1 MRIMAA
7 DDSASIRQMIAFSLR
22 QANYDVI
29 EAENGRDAIRKL
41 NGATVDMLITDL
53 DMPEMGGMELV
64 RRVRAVPKYR
74 LIPIIVLTTE
84 SDPSLKQKIRKL
96 GANGWITKPFKPK
109 QLVSITDKFL
119 TQVS

>member
-41 NGATVDMLITDL
+41 NGTTVDMLITDL

-64 RRVRAVPKYR
+64 RRVRSVPKYR

-109 QLVSITDKFL
+109 QLLSITDKFL

>member
-1 MRIMAA
+1 MAA

-41 NGATVDMLITDL
+41 NGTTVDMLITDL

-74 LIPIIVLTTE
+74 SIPIIVLTTE

-109 QLVSITDKFL
+109 QLISITDKFL